1 MRAPA
6 RHDRPGRSRS
16 GALRSERGQASVEL
30 IGMLPYLIL
39 AALLV
44 WQLLLV
50 GYAVTSAENA
60 ARAASRVEARGGD
73 GVKAARRVAGTSL
86 REGIRTELDGTK
98 ATVRVR
104 VPLIAPGITSGDVT
118 VSRDA
123 ELPR

>member
-1 MRAPA
+1 MTTLRVRA
-6 RHDRPGRSRS
+6 RG
-16 GALRSERGQASVEL
+16 ERGQASVEL
-30 IGMLPYLIL
+30 IGMLPFLVL

-73 GVKAARRVAGTSL
+73 GGKAARRVVGSPL
-86 REGIRTELDGTK
+86 RKGIRTEVDRGKTV
-98 ATVRVR
+98 VRVR
-104 VPLIAPGITSGDVT
+104 VPLIVPGITREDLT

-123 ELPR
+123 ELPG

>member
-1 MRAPA
+1 MSRPA
-6 RHDRPGRSRS
+6 ARRRG
-16 GALRSERGQASVEL
+16 ERGQASVEL
-30 IGMLPYLIL
+30 IGMLPFLVL

-73 GVKAARRVAGTSL
+73 GRKAAARSVGSPL
-86 REGIRTELDGTK
+86 REGIRTQLDGEK
-98 ATVRVR
+98 AVVRVR
-104 VPLIAPGITSGDVT
+104 VPIIVPGITREDVT

-123 ELPR
+123 ELPS

>member
-1 MRAPA
+1 MTVR
-6 RHDRPGRSRS
+6 RTHRRG
-16 GALRSERGQASVEL
+16 ERGQASVEL
-30 IGMLPYLIL
+30 IGMLPFLVL

-60 ARAASRVEARGGD
+60 ARAASRVDARGGD
-73 GVKAARRVAGTSL
+73 GRKAAERVVGGPL
-86 REGIRTELDGTK
+86 REGIRTELESGK
-98 ATVRVR
+98 AVVRVR
-104 VPLIAPGITSGDVT
+104 VPLIAPGITREDVT